1 MNLELFMEHK
11 WEMSIHDKRINM
23 REKEEIMKISLFLWV
38 FQFTLEMCK
47 SVIQLTH
54 IQSPFP
60 SNKEEEQ
67 GRLEENYSD
76 PHNPDSWT
84 SPTRGLWKKALS
96 AGSKHSHTCKK
107 STVQNST
114 NHECAWADCFSWS
127 KESFFLG
134 KWAFI
139 IIPKVLSNFVLIHS
153 KLPTY

>member
-1 MNLELFMEHK
+1 MHIWLSIWIPENGKILFRMNLELFMEHK

-23 REKEEIMKISLFLWV
+23 REREEIMKISLFLWV

-47 SVIQLTH
+47 SVTQLTH

-114 NHECAWADCFSWS
+114 NHECAWAFHEARSHFSCVS
-127 KESFFLG
+127 EQ
-134 KWAFI
+134 
-139 IIPKVLSNFVLIHS
+139 P
-153 KLPTY
+153 